1 MWDQMKK
8 KVPLGAMCPPDT
20 LEIFGCCGYV
30 HTLNEHLKKPNGW
43 EWWGI
48 TPKPKIIEINQAL
61 GDTTKLK

>member
-1 MWDQMKK
+1 
-8 KVPLGAMCPPDT
+8 MCPPDT